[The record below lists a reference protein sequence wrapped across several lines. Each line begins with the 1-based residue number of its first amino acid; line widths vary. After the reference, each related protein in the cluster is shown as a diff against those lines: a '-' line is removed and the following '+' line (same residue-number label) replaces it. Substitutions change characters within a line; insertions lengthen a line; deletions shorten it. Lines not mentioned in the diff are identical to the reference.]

1 MFVRVKKTGSYHYL
15 QIVQNTREGNKV
27 KQRIIGTLG
36 RVDHLKN
43 TSEIESLIHKLSR
56 FTNQATMVL
65 NGLSQVDARTVS
77 IGPALIFERIWK
89 DLGLNEIID
98 ELTQTTKF
106 EFSIERAVF
115 LTVLHRLISS
125 GSDRSCE
132 KWKEDFSI
140 DGSEGL
146 ALHHL
151 YRAMNFL
158 GRELKDQKDRTPFS
172 PRCTKDL
179 IEEKLFD
186 RRKDLFSGLDM
197 VFFDTTSIY
206 FEGYGGDTLGYL
218 GHSKDHR
225 PDLNQMIVG
234 AVLNSKGE
242 PVCCELWPGYTADV
256 TTLLPIADRMR
267 KRFGVTRFCVVAD
280 RGMISKDTIEGLE
293 KRGISYILGVRMRQ
307 QKPLA
312 KIILSRGGRYKE
324 VYPEGYGSKDPSPL
338 KVKEILLNDTRYINC
353 LNEKQARK
361 DVADR
366 QAILESLDIKVQGS
380 PKALVGNKGYRK
392 YLKIDKDSFSINQ
405 KKVLEETRYDGKWIL
420 QTNTDL
426 SAAEVALK
434 YKELWRVERVFRDVK
449 SILRTRPVYHQVDE
463 NIRGHVFCSFLALV
477 LRKELDNRLQKAGMN
492 FEWDDIKRDLT
503 ALREVT
509 LQENDVSFK
518 IRTQS
523 RGVCGKVFQATGVAM
538 PPTIKENI

>member
-1 MFVRVKKTGSYHYL
+1 MFVRVKKTGPYQYL
-15 QIVQNTREGNKV
+15 QIVQNNREGNKV

-43 TSEIESLIHKLSR
+43 TSEIEGLIHKLSR
-56 FTNQATMVL
+56 FTNQATLVL
-65 NGLSQVDARTVS
+65 NGFSQVNAQTIS

-89 DLGLNEIID
+89 DLGLDKIIS
-98 ELTQTTKF
+98 ELAKTTRH
-106 EFSIERAVF
+106 EFNIERAVF

-132 KWKEDFSI
+132 KWKEDFSVV
-140 DGSEGL
+140 GSKDL
-146 ALHHL
+146 ALQHL
-151 YRAMNFL
+151 YRAMHFI
-158 GRELKDQKDRTPFS
+158 GKELEDQQDCTPFS
-172 PRCTKDL
+172 PRCIKDL

-206 FEGYGGDTLGYL
+206 FEGSGGDTLGYL

-234 AVLNSKGE
+234 AVLNGKGE
-242 PVCCELWPGYTADV
+242 PICCELWPGYTADV

-293 KRGISYILGVRMRQ
+293 KRDISYILGLRMRL

-312 KIILSRGGRYKE
+312 KSILSRGGRYSE
-324 VYPEGYGSKDPSPL
+324 VQPEGSTSKDPSPL
-338 KVKEILLNDTRYINC
+338 KVKEVVIDGTRYINC
-353 LNEKQARK
+353 LNQKQARK

-366 QAILESLDIKVQGS
+366 QAILESLEIKVQGS
-380 PKALVGNKGYRK
+380 PKALVGNKGYKK
-392 YLKIDKDSFSINQ
+392 YLTIQKDSFSINQ
-405 KKVLEETRYDGKWIL
+405 EKIHDEARYDGKWIL

-426 SAAEVALK
+426 SAPEVALK

-449 SILRTRPVYHQVDE
+449 SILETRPIYHQLDE

-503 ALREVT
+503 ALKEVT
-509 LQENDVSFK
+509 IFEDKVSFT

-538 PPTIKENI
+538 PPTVRQNN